1 MDIYLAIICFI
12 SQKAKWMP
20 ILTIGSPI
28 IVKSVPLPTRIKT
41 DTVRENLLK

>member
-12 SQKAKWMP
+12 SQKAKMDAR
-20 ILTIGSPI
+20 TIGSPI